1 MKHIKINKHSVIA
14 IISLGVVFSAVAQ
27 EKLKEQFV
35 VAKDVV
41 IQLNTSHTNVIFE
54 SWNKDVVGVEA
65 YVEGAGLSR
74 EQLNNVLHTWE
85 VSANAADNNVRITA
99 NTSKGSTISPSAV
112 TVNMQG
118 SMRDI
123 QVLGPMLSGMLAPLL
138 HKIAQNPIPSELAHD
153 MKALQFD
160 YVAYGKD
167 GQRYMD
173 SWEKDMEAKLGSKFE
188 VAIEEWGK
196 QLEKDAKKWS
206 ESMEV
211 QMEAWGRQFERDMQ
225 RLGQHL
231 EKQTHQ
237 MTPSRPVAIGGNPA
251 NTGRYIYEVATP
263 VKVNKVLK
271 VFIPKT
277 AQLQLHV
284 RHGEV
289 ALADQVNNIKASLS
303 HTKFA
308 ANIIAGGTTR
318 IKASYSPIFVKQWND
333 GVLVIDYVK
342 NCRIENAKAIRL
354 KANSSNVYI
363 QNLNAAGLITG
374 NFGNITIANMD
385 TDFSSLDL
393 NLQNTDLRVNLPKSA
408 FNFTYLGSRNLMQL
422 PKAMEL
428 RTMRNFGNESITGFF
443 KSRNT
448 HSAITINA
456 KYSDIALQ

>member
-1 MKHIKINKHSVIA
+1 MGGS
-14 IISLGVVFSAVAQ
+14 
-27 EKLKEQFV
+27 
-35 VAKDVV
+35 
-41 IQLNTSHTNVIFE
+41 NT
-54 SWNKDVVGVEA
+54 
-65 YVEGAGLSR
+65 
-74 EQLNNVLHTWE
+74 
-85 VSANAADNNVRITA
+85 
-99 NTSKGSTISPSAV
+99 
-112 TVNMQG
+112 
-118 SMRDI
+118 
-123 QVLGPMLSGMLAPLL
+123 
-138 HKIAQNPIPSELAHD
+138 
-153 MKALQFD
+153 
-160 YVAYGKD
+160 
-167 GQRYMD
+167 
-173 SWEKDMEAKLGSKFE
+173 
-188 VAIEEWGK
+188 
-196 QLEKDAKKWS
+196 
-206 ESMEV
+206 
-211 QMEAWGRQFERDMQ
+211 
-225 RLGQHL
+225 
-231 EKQTHQ
+231 
-237 MTPSRPVAIGGNPA
+237 

-277 AQLQLHV
+277 AQLQLQV

-289 ALADQVNNIKASLS
+289 ALADQVNNVKASLS
-303 HTKFA
+303 HTKLA
-308 ANIIAGGTTR
+308 ANIIAGSTTR

-374 NFGNITIANMD
+374 NFGSITIANMD

-393 NLQNTDLRVNLPKSA
+393 NLQNSDLRVNLPKSA

-422 PKAMEL
+422 PKAMEI